1 LSELDQRR
9 EASRIDAQG
18 IKPPPAYA
26 VEQHAPAEHVTV
38 LELRGELD
46 MAAAPVLRG
55 RAEECGTPALVLDLA
70 AATFVDSA
78 MLRELL
84 RARAELAARGVRL
97 CLAAASEPVLRL
109 LELTGTADLFE
120 LQPDVGSA
128 VTRLRA

>member
-1 LSELDQRR
+1 
-9 EASRIDAQG
+9 
-18 IKPPPAYA
+18 
-26 VEQHAPAEHVTV
+26 VV
-38 LELRGELD
+38 
-46 MAAAPVLRG
+46 
-55 RAEECGTPALVLDLA
+55 DLA

-84 RARAELAARGVRL
+84 RARAELAARDVRL